1 MLSVAASA
9 AKPTPLRLA
18 SGRRSFH
25 NAFMDHAAQ
34 RRRQIM
40 DALGGEGPDAV
51 LIRSEVNVSYLTGFS
66 GDSSSLLL
74 TRDRALLV
82 SDARYTEQIV
92 EECPGLDA

>member
-1 MLSVAASA
+1 
-9 AKPTPLRLA
+9 
-18 SGRRSFH
+18 
-25 NAFMDHAAQ
+25 
-34 RRRQIM
+34 M

-82 SDARYTEQIV
+82 SDDTSNAIWRVSYT
-92 EECPGLDA
+92 GK